1 MQNNSFVSVFQ
12 SEKGNKTLLFTVGN
26 VDYTCFG
33 TDIAPSAVEALK
45 PTLEKLT
52 AKSGRVYYRS
62 NKPVSV
68 DYEPI
73 GETEREVDP
82 DTGKVTFSGFAKIA
96 AIAPAV
102 DNLAS
107 LNLEF

>member
-1 MQNNSFVSVFQ
+1 M
-12 SEKGNKTLLFTVGN
+12 LFTVGN
-26 VDYTCFG
+26 VDFTTFG
-33 TDIAPSAVEALK
+33 TDITPSAVEALK

-52 AKSGRVYYRS
+52 AKKSDRVYYRS
-62 NKPVSV
+62 SKPVSV

-82 DTGKVTFSGFAKIA
+82 DTGKTTFSGFAKIT

-102 DNLAS
+102 DNLAGLS
-107 LNLEF
+107 LEF